1 MFNLVVPKHFYMNSN
16 PVIVIVTSHRFEEL
30 SGGDVSVHTSH
41 CANSILLHEE
51 HCATQDIVVDVMTK
65 ALDGSLHEKHAVDET
80 RFGDA

>member
-51 HCATQDIVVDVMTK
+51 HCATEDSRGCTK
-65 ALDGSLHEKHAVDET
+65 ALDGSLQEKHAVNAT
-80 RFGDA
+80 GFSDA